1 MQGGKLAGG
10 NPENGRVDNDFYAT
24 DPAAV
29 EQLFKA
35 LRMYDNDFTDF
46 SPFSFMEPCVGNG
59 NIANATLDYFNFSL
73 HRPESVNT
81 FVDIVDR
88 GYPETIVQDF
98 MTFKPEQKY
107 QLIVTNPPYSI
118 ALDFVKKC
126 LEHLEHRGYLA
137 MFLKI
142 QFWEGEKRKQFLL
155 DNPPAFCFPF
165 SKRMST
171 WNNGQQWDENGKRW
185 ATTMCHAWFVWKKDY
200 CDLCRTVPI

>member
-35 LRMYDNDFTDF
+35 LCMYDNDFTHF
-46 SPFSFMEPCVGNG
+46 SPVSFMEPCVGNG
-59 NIANATLDYFNFSL
+59 NIAEATLRYFNYSL
-73 HRPESVNT
+73 HRPETVNT

-126 LEHLEHRGYLA
+126 LEHLDHRGYLA

-165 SKRMST
+165 SKRMPT